1 MEMSVVLKVVK
12 MGGGALVQLEVMSVW
27 WMDHFAR
34 KDEGGGGGS
43 NGWDGDFWTVT
54 PVNI

>member
-12 MGGGALVQLEVMSVW
+12 MGEGAWVQLEVMSVW

-34 KDEGGGGGS
+34 KDEGGGGS

>member
-12 MGGGALVQLEVMSVW
+12 MGGGAWVQLEVMSVW

-34 KDEGGGGGS
+34 KDEGGGGS